1 MCSNLL
7 ATRILILSRVLVIP
21 CEDTVHYL
29 QSKLSLSQFYTNY
42 SIMAM
47 STIETGP
54 KLNWTRDN
62 QMYERYRVWKK
73 KVEFIFCSALA
84 DSTPKQLVSYLK
96 YWMADQ
102 GIPLIEKWEST
113 GKLDYSNAEETPAT
127 EGGRRRILL
136 SGYKVQTYWDLLD
149 EEFKP
154 KGNKLLSIIELW
166 TRSKQG
172 DKPLNQWLTQVYN
185 LVNICKYPEDSTDR
199 IIRDVLIVGCNSN
212 HARDKIIQQGEAVT
226 LNQVI
231 EILQAE
237 ESAYSTMK
245 QIQDCEEKPPASIY
259 YQAYDSRSKKS
270 KNPSNEQNS
279 SSSSPTGSKRK
290 CFRCGE
296 PFSRQHMKECRAQN
310 VTCNGC
316 GIKGHLKKC
325 CKKSGNF
332 PKDSSN
338 QQNNQSPS
346 TGSSR
351 MNFAS
356 TLPQTEAEFFDEKG
370 LLKHYNPQVPQQ
382 HTGSMFI
389 LKKVQ
394 DPNNAIL
401 LSEDG
406 VEIQH
411 NTSTSVSDPDP
422 APILSPDFPFQ
433 EFPLREVVNQS
444 QIDYY
449 SISDTSDPRENSNS
463 SRKAAKSTDLP
474 LKSCLANRS
483 HKELREIKGSAI
495 STAPT
500 QSSRDFNTISIS
512 DNCATRKSIP
522 GITPRIMTDNPS
534 ITTTSPVETGVTA
547 IQAEIPEEIQVHSSN
562 YRSVIPTD
570 TQALTALQNL
580 ISDDFQAKN
589 THSTQR
595 KGEETPDTRPDIQD
609 KAFQLIQKIHN
620 QLQQVQWD
628 LQRLHSLH
636 KYEN

>member
-1 MCSNLL
+1 
-7 ATRILILSRVLVIP
+7 
-21 CEDTVHYL
+21 
-29 QSKLSLSQFYTNY
+29 
-42 SIMAM
+42 MAM
-47 STIETGP
+47 RTLETGP

-84 DSTPKQLVSYLK
+84 DSTPKQLVYYLK
-96 YWMADQ
+96 YWMGDQ

-113 GKLDYSNAEETPAT
+113 GKLDYSNTEETPAT
-127 EGGRRRILL
+127 EGGRRRILS

-185 LVNICKYPEDSTDR
+185 LVNICKYPEDSIDR

-212 HARDKIIQQGEAVT
+212 HARDKIIRQGEAVT

-237 ESAYSTMK
+237 ESAYSTMQ
-245 QIQDCEEKPPASIY
+245 QIQSYEKKPPASIY
-259 YQAYDSRSKKS
+259 YQSYDSRSKKS
-270 KNPSNEQNS
+270 KTPSNEQNS
-279 SSSSPTGSKRK
+279 SSSSPTGSKKK

-332 PKDSSN
+332 PKDDSKR
-338 QQNNQSPS
+338 QNQSSS
-346 TGSSR
+346 TDTGR
-351 MNFAS
+351 MNFANK
-356 TLPQTEAEFFDEKG
+356 LPQTEAEFFDEKG
-370 LLKHYNPQVPQQ
+370 LLKEYNPQVPQQ

-389 LKKVQ
+389 LKKIQ
-394 DPNNAIL
+394 DPSHTIL

-411 NTSTSVSDPDP
+411 NISASVLDPDP

-433 EFPLREVVNQS
+433 EFPLTEVVKQS
-444 QIDYY
+444 QKDSY
-449 SISDTSDPRENSNS
+449 SISDTSDPRKTSNS
-463 SRKAAKSTDLP
+463 SRKATRSTDLP
-474 LKSCLANRS
+474 LIFGSNNRS
-483 HKELREIKGSAI
+483 HKELREIRDPAVSDKH
-495 STAPT
+495 T
-500 QSSRDFNTISIS
+500 QSSRDSNAISIS
-512 DNCATRKSIP
+512 DNSATRESNPGIIP
-522 GITPRIMTDNPS
+522 GIMTDTPS
-534 ITTTSPVETGVTA
+534 TPTTFPVETDATA
-547 IQAEIPEEIQVHSSN
+547 IPAEIPEEIQIHSSN

-595 KGEETPDTRPDIQD
+595 KGEETPDE
-609 KAFQLIQKIHN
+609 AFQLIQKIHN
-620 QLQQVQWD
+620 QLQEVQWD

-636 KYEN
+636 KYKN

>member
-1 MCSNLL
+1 
-7 ATRILILSRVLVIP
+7 
-21 CEDTVHYL
+21 
-29 QSKLSLSQFYTNY
+29 
-42 SIMAM
+42 MAM
-47 STIETGP
+47 STLESGP
-54 KLNWTRDN
+54 KLDWTRDN
-62 QMYERYRVWKK
+62 QMYEHYRIWRK

-96 YWMADQ
+96 YWMGDQ

-127 EGGRRRILL
+127 EGGRRRILS

-212 HARDKIIQQGEAVT
+212 HARDKIIRQGEAIT

-237 ESAYSTMK
+237 ESAYSTMW
-245 QIQDCEEKPPASIY
+245 QIQDYEKKPTASIH
-259 YQAYDSRSKKS
+259 YQSYDSRSKKS
-270 KNPSNEQNS
+270 KNPSNEQN

-332 PKDSSN
+332 PKDSN
-338 QQNNQSPS
+338 RQNQSPS
-346 TGSSR
+346 TGSGK

-370 LLKHYNPQVPQQ
+370 LLKEYRPTVQQ
-382 HTGSMFI
+382 QQQQQTGGMFVLRKI
-389 LKKVQ
+389 PIASLT
-394 DPNNAIL
+394 P
-401 LSEDG
+401 S
-406 VEIQH
+406 
-411 NTSTSVSDPDP
+411 SVSESVPDP
-422 APILSPDFPFQ
+422 VPDPIPTPDFPFQ
-433 EFPLREVVNQS
+433 EFPLTEVVTQS
-444 QIDYY
+444 QIDSF
-449 SISDTSDPRENSNS
+449 SISDTSDPRETSNS
-463 SRKAAKSTDLP
+463 LRKATKSTDLP
-474 LKSCLANRS
+474 LKSGLNNRS
-483 HKELREIKGSAI
+483 HEEMRENRDLTVSDKH
-495 STAPT
+495 T
-500 QSSRDFNTISIS
+500 QSLRDSSTISIS
-512 DNCATRKSIP
+512 DNSATRESIP
-522 GITPRIMTDNPS
+522 GITPRIMTDTPSTPDTPS
-534 ITTTSPVETGVTA
+534 IPTAFSVETDV
-547 IQAEIPEEIQVHSSN
+547 IDIPEEEIQMHSSN

-570 TQALTALQNL
+570 IQALTALQSL
-580 ISDDFQAKN
+580 VSDDFQAKN

-595 KGEETPDTRPDIQD
+595 KGEETPDTYSDIQD
-609 KAFQLIQKIHN
+609 EAFQLIQKIHN
-620 QLQQVQWD
+620 QLQEVQWD

-636 KYEN
+636 KYKN

>member
-1 MCSNLL
+1 
-7 ATRILILSRVLVIP
+7 
-21 CEDTVHYL
+21 
-29 QSKLSLSQFYTNY
+29 
-42 SIMAM
+42 M
-47 STIETGP
+47 STPETGP

-73 KVEFIFCSALA
+73 KLEFIFCSALA

-96 YWMADQ
+96 YWMGDQ

-127 EGGRRRILL
+127 DGGRRRILS

-199 IIRDVLIVGCNSN
+199 IIRDVLIVGSNSN
-212 HARDKIIQQGEAVT
+212 HARDKIIRQGEAIT

-237 ESAYSTMK
+237 ESAYSTMQ
-245 QIQDCEEKPPASIY
+245 QIQGYEKKSPASIY
-259 YQAYDSRSKKS
+259 YQSYDSRSKKS
-270 KNPSNEQNS
+270 KTPSNKQN
-279 SSSSPTGSKRK
+279 SSSSPTGSKKK

-316 GIKGHLKKC
+316 CIKGHLKKC

-332 PKDSSN
+332 PKDDSKR
-338 QQNNQSPS
+338 QNQSSS
-346 TGSSR
+346 TGTGR
-351 MNFAS
+351 MNIAT

-370 LLKHYNPQVPQQ
+370 VLKEYIPQNQQQYQ
-382 HTGSMFI
+382 HTGSMFV
-389 LKKVQ
+389 LKKFQ
-394 DPNNAIL
+394 GNPSDDIL
-401 LSEDG
+401 FSDNG

-422 APILSPDFPFQ
+422 APIPSPDFPFQ
-433 EFPLREVVNQS
+433 EFPLTEVVSQS
-444 QIDYY
+444 QIDIS
-449 SISDTSDPRENSNS
+449 SISDTSDPRETSNS
-463 SRKAAKSTDLP
+463 SRKATKSTDLP
-474 LKSCLANRS
+474 LKSGLNSSRDEEMRENRD
-483 HKELREIKGSAI
+483 LTV

-500 QSSRDFNTISIS
+500 QSSRDSSTISIS
-512 DNCATRKSIP
+512 DNSATRESFS
-522 GITPRIMTDNPS
+522 GITTRIMTDNPS
-534 ITTTSPVETGVTA
+534 ITTTSPVETDVTA
-547 IQAEIPEEIQVHSSN
+547 IPAEILEEVQMHSSN
-562 YRSVIPTD
+562 YRSVMPTD

-595 KGEETPDTRPDIQD
+595 KGEETPDTQD
-609 KAFQLIQKIHN
+609 ETFQLIQRIHN

-636 KYEN
+636 KYKN

>member
-1 MCSNLL
+1 
-7 ATRILILSRVLVIP
+7 
-21 CEDTVHYL
+21 
-29 QSKLSLSQFYTNY
+29 
-42 SIMAM
+42 MAM
-47 STIETGP
+47 STLESGP

-62 QMYERYRVWKK
+62 QMYERYRIWRK

-96 YWMADQ
+96 YWMGDQ

-113 GKLDYSNAEETPAT
+113 GKLDYSNSRETPAT
-127 EGGRRRILL
+127 EGGRRKALS

-212 HARDKIIQQGEAVT
+212 HARDKIIRQGEAIT
-226 LNQVI
+226 LNEVI

-237 ESAYSTMK
+237 ESAYSTMQ
-245 QIQDCEEKPPASIY
+245 QIQSHEKKSPASIY
-259 YQAYDSRSKKS
+259 YQSYDSRSKKS

-279 SSSSPTGSKRK
+279 SSSHTGSTGSKKK
-290 CFRCGE
+290 CFRCGDN
-296 PFSRQHMKECRAQN
+296 FSRQHMKECRAQDI
-310 VTCNGC
+310 TCNGC

-332 PKDSSN
+332 PKDSN
-338 QQNNQSPS
+338 RQNNQSSS
-346 TGSSR
+346 TGPGR
-351 MNFAS
+351 MNIAS
-356 TLPQTEAEFFDEKG
+356 TLPQTEADFFDEKG
-370 LLKHYNPQVPQQ
+370 LPRQYIPQNQ
-382 HTGSMFI
+382 HTGSMYV
-389 LKKVQ
+389 LKKFQ
-394 DPNNAIL
+394 GNPNDIL
-401 LSEDG
+401 FSDSG

-411 NTSTSVSDPDP
+411 SVSDPDP
-422 APILSPDFPFQ
+422 APIPTP
-433 EFPLREVVNQS
+433 EFPLTEVVRQS

-449 SISDTSDPRENSNS
+449 SISDTSDPRKTSNS
-463 SRKAAKSTDLP
+463 SSKATKNTDLP
-474 LKSCLANRS
+474 LQSGLKSVLNSSTHEEMRENRD
-483 HKELREIKGSAI
+483 LTV

-500 QSSRDFNTISIS
+500 QSVRDSNTIPIP
-512 DNCATRKSIP
+512 DNSATRKSDTR
-522 GITPRIMTDNPS
+522 ITTGIMTDTP
-534 ITTTSPVETGVTA
+534 TTFSEETDVTA
-547 IQAEIPEEIQVHSSN
+547 IHAEELQIHSNN
-562 YRSVIPTD
+562 YRSVTPTD

-595 KGEETPDTRPDIQD
+595 KREETPDTRSIQR
-609 KAFQLIQKIHN
+609 KGENETFQLIQKIHN
-620 QLQQVQWD
+620 QLQEVQWD

-636 KYEN
+636 KYKN